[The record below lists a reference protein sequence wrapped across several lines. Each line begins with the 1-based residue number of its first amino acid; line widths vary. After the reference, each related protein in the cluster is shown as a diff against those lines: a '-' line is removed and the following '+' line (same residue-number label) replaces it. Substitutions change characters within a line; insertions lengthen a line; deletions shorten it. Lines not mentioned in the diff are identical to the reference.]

1 MALTPLVV
9 VLVVNVV
16 MTWWVIPA
24 MDLAYLAEPKFGRVG
39 VNDVRGIWALI
50 ASLGLA
56 ILMAIVLHWPRWSDL
71 TGSINQGTMNSLL
84 PIFNTASEIG
94 YGAVIGSLA
103 AFAVVQAAVMGISSN
118 PLISEAITVNI
129 MAGITGSAT
138 GGLSLALG
146 MLGKT
151 YAEAGAA
158 AGINPELLH
167 RVATIASG
175 GLDSLPHNGAVIT
188 LLGICRLTHRQS
200 YIDIFMVTVIG
211 PLVALTVVL
220 ILGSTLGSF

>member
-1 MALTPLVV
+1 MV
-9 VLVVNVV
+9 VLVINVV